1 MRGKI
6 VNLCIG
12 LMNILF
18 GILIIAYTSIV
29 PQDKTLMTVQ
39 ENSVVTYITLGIY
52 IVMFSIVVINIIQSY
67 HHRND
72 TSFNTA
78 YIVGSFIIS
87 FLFIKEPVIAV
98 MSIIPGII
106 ILFKSLKE
114 NLVEI
119 NSMTAISVSIVI
131 MVATLILGLLSMNYA
146 SIGESIKN
154 RENKNELAYKSDF
167 FRYITELEKED
178 EAYAIPYIN
187 VKKDGKF
194 GYINTRGECMI
205 DFLYDYA
212 SPFVQI
218 TAYDKK
224 FYIAFVCKDGS
235 TSVILKNGRVVLSYR
250 TESSDEN
257 YEAKLKELENV
268 YTNILGQT
276 EKFTYEVP
284 KITDNIRTAPVYME
298 ASSEYSFKYD
308 YNEEYD
314 LIVTQSNMGLGDTY
328 EFAKKENPEVKLK
341 LDTTNLDYDSKNLYL
356 FSNGYIPFYE
366 LSRRTQGWYTNYGK
380 KYPMTGRAQ
389 ILDFYG
395 EIRVL
400 LKNYNVKTIYI
411 TDLEGN
417 KLSESYKDIFVCNDG
432 RYIVQDEENAFK
444 IIDDSYNSVFEQKY
458 AAINPRLISQGLY
471 LVMESSKGIKEN
483 DYGFAMPTW
492 KLLNYNGET
501 ILEGIE
507 QIYDLV
513 YKIPD
518 DNKEDEVNYMIFEN
532 KLRELEYKFVGDK
545 FYIEY

>member
-18 GILIIAYTSIV
+18 GILVIAYTMVV

-39 ENSVVTYITLGIY
+39 ENSVVTYVTLGIY
-52 IVMFSIVVINIIQSY
+52 VVMFAIAIINIIQSY
-67 HHRND
+67 HHRSD
-72 TSFNTA
+72 TGFNTA
-78 YIVGSFIIS
+78 YILGIFAIS
-87 FLFIKEPVIAV
+87 FLFIKEPTIATV
-98 MSIIPGII
+98 SILAGII

-131 MVATLILGLLSMNYA
+131 MVATVVLGVLAINYA

-154 RENKNELAYKSDF
+154 RENKNELAYKSDY
-167 FRYITELEKED
+167 FRYITELEGELY
-178 EAYAIPYIN
+178 ETPYLN
-187 VKKDGKF
+187 VKKDGKY
-194 GYINTRGECMI
+194 GYINTKGECMI

-224 FYIAFVCKDGS
+224 FYVAFVCKDGS
-235 TSVILKNGRVVLSYR
+235 TTVILKNGRAVLSYR

-257 YEAKLKELENV
+257 YEAKIKELEHI

-276 EKFTYEVP
+276 EKMTYEIQKV
-284 KITDNIRTAPVYME
+284 TDNIKSVPAYVE
-298 ASSEYSFKYD
+298 VSSDYSFRYD
-308 YNEEYD
+308 YNEKYD

-328 EFAKKENPEVKLK
+328 ELAKKDNLDVRIK
-341 LDTTNLDYDSKNLYL
+341 LDTTTLDYDSTNLYL

-366 LSRRTQGWYTNYGK
+366 LSRRTQGWYTDYGK

-389 ILDFYG
+389 ILDFFG
-395 EIRVL
+395 DERVL
-400 LKNYNVKTIYI
+400 LKNYNEKTVYF

-417 KLSESYKDIFVCNDG
+417 KLSDSYKDIFVCNDG

-458 AAINPRLISQGLY
+458 AVINPRFISQGLY
-471 LVMESSKGIKEN
+471 LVMESSQGIKEN

-492 KLLNYNGET
+492 KLMNYNGE
-501 ILEGIE
+501 IIFEGIE
-507 QIYDLV
+507 QIYDLT

-518 DNKEDEVNYMIFEN
+518 DNKEDEVNYLIFEN
-532 KLRELEYKFVGDK
+532 ELKDLEYNFVGDR
-545 FYIEY
+545 FYLEY

>member
-18 GILIIAYTSIV
+18 GVLIIAYTSIV

-39 ENSVVTYITLGIY
+39 ENSVVSYITLGIY
-52 IVMFSIVVINIIQSY
+52 VVMFSIVVINIIQSY
-67 HHRND
+67 HHRTD

-78 YIVGSFIIS
+78 YIVGAFIIS
-87 FLFIKEPVIAV
+87 FLFIKEPIIAA
-98 MSIIPGII
+98 MSILPGII

-119 NSMTAISVSIVI
+119 NSMTSISVSIVL
-131 MVATLILGLLSMNYA
+131 MVAIVILGILSINYA
-146 SIGESIKN
+146 AIGESIKD
-154 RENKNELAYKSDF
+154 RENKNELAYRSDYF
-167 FRYITELEKED
+167 KYITELD
-178 EAYAIPYIN
+178 EEVYGIPYIN
-187 VKKDGKF
+187 VKKDGKY
-194 GYINTRGECMI
+194 GYINTKGECMI

-212 SPFVQI
+212 SPFIKI
-218 TAYDKK
+218 TVYDKT

-235 TSVILKNGRVVLSYR
+235 TTVILKNGRTVLSYR

-257 YEAKLKELENV
+257 YDAKIKELENI

-276 EKFTYEVP
+276 EKLTYEVP
-284 KITDNIRTAPVYME
+284 NITDNIKTAPAYVE

-328 EFAKKENPEVKLK
+328 EFAKKENPEVRLR

-366 LSRRTQGWYTNYGK
+366 LSRRTQGWYTDYGK

-395 EIRVL
+395 ENRVL
-400 LKNYNVKTIYI
+400 LKNYNDKTLYF

-417 KLSESYKDIFVCNDG
+417 KLSELYKDIYVCNDG

-444 IIDDSYNSVFEQKY
+444 VIDDSYNLVFDQKY
-458 AAINPRLISQGLY
+458 AAINPRFVSQGLY

-501 ILEGIE
+501 IFEGIE
-507 QIYDLV
+507 QIYDLT

-532 KLRELEYKFVGDK
+532 ELKDLDYRFVGDK